1 MRNRRHLSGLAAM
14 VLAGLLFSV
23 ASAEPSS
30 GPAAQVQ
37 QTVDAVLGILR
48 HRDLAPEVRRQ
59 EIVRL
64 VQGRFDFHTMARGAL
79 AANWKRATAQE
90 QERFTELFGRLL
102 ESTYLGR
109 IEAYTDERVEYRG
122 ERVEGDRAE
131 VRTVIVSNV
140 EIPVEYRLRQEGGRW
155 LVYDV
160 VVEGV
165 SLVRNYRSTYGEI
178 VKREGIGGLL
188 AQMEAKSRELR
199 PDGAGSATR

>member
-1 MRNRRHLSGLAAM
+1 MRNRRHLTGLAAV
-14 VLAGLLFSV
+14 VLTGLLLSV
-23 ASAEPSS
+23 AAAEPRS
-30 GPAAQVQ
+30 GPGAQVQ

-48 HRDLAPEVRRQ
+48 NRELAPEVRRQ

-64 VQGRFDFHTMARGAL
+64 VQGRFDFNTMARGAL